1 MRHVRFSINRLI
13 HAWSDHRRTRFW
25 GTGKS
30 WRSFAELLFILM
42 RSDPDWLNL
51 IPRFRIPMWGEEVL
65 VKYLSRVERPQH
77 DSPRITYV
85 HTMWSYSPQ
94 RRRWV
99 VYTSSLDQGISYVFA
114 LEVRTWTVQFEKI
127 VFRNFRTSYMF
138 SHKTDNNCI
147 DRDSDVTQ
155 RQAAIFP
162 CVIEN
167 GNFPH
172 LWSSIRHVEWV

>member
-1 MRHVRFSINRLI
+1 MAIFCGITVYSHAFWSRLI
-13 HAWSDHRRTRFW
+13 EFDPEVPNTYEERG
-25 GTGKS
+25 GTS
-30 WRSFAELLFILM
+30 QE
-42 RSDPDWLNL
+42 
-51 IPRFRIPMWGEEVL
+51 
-65 VKYLSRVERPQH
+65 YLSRVERPQH

-85 HTMWSYSPQ
+85 HTMCSYSPQ